1 MRALKCPDCNSFLD
15 GYVGVLR
22 PWEAVAAE
30 MLEKGVIFHCPS
42 CHTRNFD
49 ISDIACPQCNEKKP
63 QSSLLDQL
71 VIQQIPQKLERKI
84 NCTNCEF
91 KMHI

>member
-1 MRALKCPDCNSFLD
+1 MRVIKCPDCNSFLD
-15 GYVGVLR
+15 VYVDVLR

-30 MLEKGVIFHCPS
+30 MLEKGVVLHCPS

-49 ISDIACPQCNEKKP
+49 ITDITCPQCNEKKLQASILN
-63 QSSLLDQL
+63 QS
-71 VIQQIPQKLERKI
+71 VIQQIPQKLEGRI

-91 KMHI
+91 KIQI

>member
-1 MRALKCPDCNSFLD
+1 MKVLKCPDCNSLLD
-15 GYVGVLR
+15 VYVGILR

-30 MLEKGVIFHCPS
+30 ILEKGVVLHCPS

-49 ISDIACPQCNEKKP
+49 ISDIACPLCNEKKL

-71 VIQQIPQKLERKI
+71 VIQQIRQKVEGRI

-91 KMHI
+91 KLQV